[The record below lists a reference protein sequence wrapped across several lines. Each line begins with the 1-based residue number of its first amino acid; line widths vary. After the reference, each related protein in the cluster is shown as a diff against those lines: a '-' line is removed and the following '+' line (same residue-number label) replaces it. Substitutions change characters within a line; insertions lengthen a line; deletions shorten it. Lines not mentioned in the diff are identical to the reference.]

1 MAAQHTFIRE
11 EHSVVIAEGLY
22 LLRREE
28 PWTDTSELFDL
39 TIFIE
44 SDIDECISRLKVTHN
59 LCAVSRRFFSV
70 QSALQPVVNLLLE
83 LSLTVKQSLS
93 VSRTLRRLSG

>member
-1 MAAQHTFIRE
+1 M
-11 EHSVVIAEGLY
+11 VIVEGLY

-44 SDIDECISRLKVTHN
+44 SDIDECISRLKVTHS
-59 LCAVSRRFFSV
+59 LCVVSRQFFSV
-70 QSALQPVVNLLLE
+70 QSAVQSVVSLLVE
-83 LSLTVKQSLS
+83 LSLTVKQSLA